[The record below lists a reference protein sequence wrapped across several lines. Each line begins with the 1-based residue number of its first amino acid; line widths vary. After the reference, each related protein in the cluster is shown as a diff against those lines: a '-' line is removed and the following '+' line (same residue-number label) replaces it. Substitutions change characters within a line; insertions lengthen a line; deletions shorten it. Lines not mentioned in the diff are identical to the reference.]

1 MYGKGKQ
8 VMPTGAIALA
18 SVGEAEKSNDVVDLA
33 QSLAAMRRGPTVRR
47 LLKAKLSLA
56 PFREYE

>member
-1 MYGKGKQ
+1 
-8 VMPTGAIALA
+8 MPTGAIALA